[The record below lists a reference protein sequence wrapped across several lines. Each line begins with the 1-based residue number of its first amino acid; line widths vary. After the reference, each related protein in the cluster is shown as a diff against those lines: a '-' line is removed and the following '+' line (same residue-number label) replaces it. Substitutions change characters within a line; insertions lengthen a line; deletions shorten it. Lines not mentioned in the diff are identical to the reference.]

1 MNDNIIIIFIYKQG
15 KHMDDF
21 YCIFLSSAIIL
32 SVCSFSLILL
42 NWYFYTVRL
51 SIISIL
57 PSYLNHILEVLSVPF
72 ASHPDNQDLD
82 FSKNGTNK
90 VTFFFLFTLRHCCWS
105 KMIYKNVSYPHKCIR
120 HRLVCVW
127 NCYGLCDRF
136 DAFKRIVL
144 KHEIDIM
151 YCLV

>member
-1 MNDNIIIIFIYKQG
+1 
-15 KHMDDF
+15 MDDF

-42 NWYFYTVRL
+42 NWYFYTVLL

-90 VTFFFLFTLRHCCWS
+90 VTFFFLFTLRHCC
-105 KMIYKNVSYPHKCIR
+105 
-120 HRLVCVW
+120 
-127 NCYGLCDRF
+127 
-136 DAFKRIVL
+136 
-144 KHEIDIM
+144 
-151 YCLV
+151 